1 MAIKSLG
8 ETFIYKHLNSS
19 GAITRAI
26 SEIAT
31 NGEVITK
38 SQLEEAVLIIN
49 KNFKFPMKIRTMQ
62 EFEEGKIK
70 LLYGPKNVKLPT
82 CMPFFLTKQ
91 GNDIVSCVMI
101 DLYSSKNA
109 DGNVTIDPKKL
120 YCLMESAMVAK
131 ILMTNPSVVNR
142 PSIIKEGSEIYS
154 AMFTRVLNK
163 KYALNTDR
171 NRLHKVVFLSSKF
184 FLLNVLGQPDNDTT
198 KNYAIRNC
206 NNANPII
213 LNELD
218 EMFKLENYKDLSTF
232 VQALSKEEYGLGLK
246 DLTVR
251 AFLEAY
257 IHMYDASAL
266 LALEHIAYFLYNVF
280 AVTNG
285 AYINNQYI
293 LEDLIDKKGAKI
305 YNDILFYL
313 R

>member
-1 MAIKSLG
+1 
-8 ETFIYKHLNSS
+8 
-19 GAITRAI
+19 
-26 SEIAT
+26 
-31 NGEVITK
+31 
-38 SQLEEAVLIIN
+38 
-49 KNFKFPMKIRTMQ
+49 
-62 EFEEGKIK
+62 
-70 LLYGPKNVKLPT
+70 
-82 CMPFFLTKQ
+82 
-91 GNDIVSCVMI
+91 
-101 DLYSSKNA
+101 
-109 DGNVTIDPKKL
+109 
-120 YCLMESAMVAK
+120 MESAMVAK

-142 PSIIKEGSEIYS
+142 PSLIKEGSEIYS

-206 NNANPII
+206 NNSNPII

-232 VQALSKEEYGLGLK
+232 IQALSKEEYGLGLK

-293 LEDLIDKKGAKI
+293 LEDLIDKKGAKMRVDRVLVEEHLI
-305 YNDILFYL
+305 T
-313 R
+313 